1 MDDKNTTEAPKFTV
15 TSLSTTELETYTNLC
30 DYMLS
35 ELTKKRT
42 FSPEKTV
49 YGDEYNKMFTIRE
62 ILLDEVSKR
71 LSVFYGE

>member
-1 MDDKNTTEAPKFTV
+1 MDNKNTTEAPKFTV

>member
-1 MDDKNTTEAPKFTV
+1 MTNKDITEPSEFTV
-15 TSLSTTELETYTNLC
+15 TNLTINELHTYTTLC
-30 DYMLS
+30 DYMLA

-42 FSPEKTV
+42 FSPEKTI

>member
-1 MDDKNTTEAPKFTV
+1 MSTKDITEASEFKV
-15 TSLSTTELETYTNLC
+15 TDLTINELQTYTTLC

-42 FSPEKTV
+42 FSPEKTI
-49 YGDEYNKMFTIRE
+49 YGEEYNKMFTVRE